1 VQGKPSHIFK
11 NLALEVMQLYRKK
24 DNQTTIDDFLVP
36 FGGYLLADNR
46 WVIKAKMIPWDEIE
60 GDYADLFPSGTGTVA
75 KPARVAFGALIIK
88 ETLGLTDEETVEQ
101 IRENPYLQYFLGY
114 PEFRTKKPFDPS
126 LMVFFRKRFG
136 LKNLTEINEI
146 ICKMRNK
153 DDDEPPQAGG
163 KEPEKIEEKPEN
175 KGKMLMDATCVP
187 ADIRYP
193 TDLSLLNEARQKTEA
208 FIDILYEPL
217 QGKILKPRTYR
228 NIARSKYLAVAKQ
241 RLPRKNQLRK
251 AIRQQLNFIR
261 RNLKHIKKLSCYHTL
276 SPLSIA
282 QGLQLETIKELYR
295 QQLFMYKHKT
305 HSVENRIVSISQSFV
320 RPIVR
325 GKAGATVEFGAKLA
339 ISVVDGFSYLEKLSW
354 DNFAEAMTLIE
365 AIECYRKRHG
375 FYPASVHVD
384 KIYRT
389 RDNIRYCQ
397 THGIRLSGPRL
408 GRPPKEPNKAFKKLT
423 RQDELDRIPIEGK
436 FGEGKRRYGLD
447 LIKEKLKET
456 SETTIMINLIV
467 MNLARGYGDLFV
479 LFSKSILSSFR
490 ASFLHFAGRIIP
502 LRLRVLG
509 NMGY

>member
-1 VQGKPSHIFK
+1 M
-11 NLALEVMQLYRKK
+11 LALEVMQLYRKK
-24 DNQTTIDDFLVP
+24 DNQLTIGDFLLP

-60 GDYADLFPSGTGTVA
+60 GDYAELFPSGTGTVA

-114 PEFRTKKPFDPS
+114 TEYSTEKPFDPS

-136 LKNLTEINEI
+136 LKNLTEINDI
-146 ICKMRNK
+146 ICKKQRK
-153 DDDEPPQAGG
+153 DDDVEPPATGSG
-163 KEPEKIEEKPEN
+163 KTSKPGELKN

-193 TDLSLLNEARQKTEA
+193 TDLGLLNDARQKTEE
-208 FIDILYEPL
+208 FIDLLYEPL
-217 QGKILKPRTYR
+217 RERIIKPRTYR
-228 NIARSKYLAVAKQ
+228 NVARKSYLAVAKQ
-241 RLPRKNQLRK
+241 RKPLKNKLRK
-251 AIRQQLNFIR
+251 AIRQQINFIR
-261 RNLKHIKKLSCYHTL
+261 RNLKHLDALSACHKV

-295 QQLFMYKHKT
+295 QQLYMYEHKT
-305 HSVENRIVSISQSFV
+305 HTVENRIVSISKSYV

-325 GKAGATVEFGAKLA
+325 GKAGASVEFGAKLA
-339 ISVVDGFSYLEKLSW
+339 ISVVDGLVYLEKLSW

-365 AIECYRKRHG
+365 AIERYYERHG
-375 FYPASVHVD
+375 FYPESVHVD

-389 RDNIRYCQ
+389 RDNIRYCKSL
-397 THGIRLSGPRL
+397 GIRLSGPRL
-408 GRPPKEPNKAFKKLT
+408 GRPPEEPDKALKKQA
-423 RQDELDRIPIEGK
+423 RQDELDRIAIEGK

-467 MNLARGYGDLFV
+467 MNLARGYRDLFII
-479 LFSKSILSSFR
+479 FSKSVLSSIR
-490 ASFLHFAGRIIP
+490 ACFMHFTKRILP
-502 LRLRVLG
+502 AAA
-509 NMGY
+509 

>member
-1 VQGKPSHIFK
+1 M
-11 NLALEVMQLYRKK
+11 LALEVMPMYRKK
-24 DNQTTIDDFLVP
+24 DNQTTIDDYLVP

-60 GDYADLFPSGTGTVA
+60 GEYADLFPSNTGTVA
-75 KPARVAFGALIIK
+75 KPARVAFGAMIIK

-114 PEFRTKKPFDPS
+114 TEYSTKKPFDPS

-136 LKNLTEINEI
+136 LKNLTEINET
-146 ICKMRNK
+146 ICKMQKK
-153 DDDEPPQAGG
+153 DDDEPPAAGG
-163 KEPEKIEEKPEN
+163 GGTTKPEETEN

-193 TDLSLLNEARQKTEA
+193 TDLGLLNEAREITEK

-217 QGKILKPRTYR
+217 RGKIAKPRTYR
-228 NIARSKYLAVAKQ
+228 NSARKKYLAVAKM
-241 RLPRKNQLRK
+241 RKPRKNQLRK
-251 AIRQQLNFIR
+251 AIRQQLNFVR
-261 RNLKHIKKLSCYHTL
+261 RNLKHIKALASYHQI
-276 SPLSIA
+276 SPLTIA
-282 QGLQLETIKELYR
+282 QGLQLETIKALYR
-295 QQLFMYKHKT
+295 QQRYMYEHKIHT
-305 HSVENRIVSISQSFV
+305 VENRIVSIGQPHV

-325 GKAGATVEFGAKLA
+325 GKAGANVEFGAKLA
-339 ISVVDGFSYLEKLSW
+339 ISVVDGLAYLEKFSW

-365 AIECYRKRHG
+365 AIECYYVRHG

-389 RDNIRYCQ
+389 RDNILYCQ
-397 THGIRLSGPRL
+397 GKGIRLSGPRL
-408 GRPPKEPNKAFKKLT
+408 GRPPKEPDKALKKQT
-423 RQDELDRIPIEGK
+423 RQDELDRIAIEGK

-467 MNLARGYGDLFV
+467 MNLARGYRDLFV
-479 LFSKSILSSFR
+479 IFSKSVLSSFR
-490 ASFLHFAGRIIP
+490 ACFLHFAGRFIP
-502 LRLRVLG
+502 AAA
-509 NMGY
+509 